1 MSDSTNVKDILDTMF
16 KGMDGFVNSK
26 TVVGEPV
33 KVGDATLI
41 PLIEVSCGM
50 GAGGYVKE
58 KDAKNGDGGA
68 GALSSKITP
77 TAILVLQGGNTKLVN
92 IKNQDAITKLLD
104 MLPETIDKI
113 TGGSRISKSAQ
124 AAADEMAEKA
134 ESETVV
140 EDAETL

>member
-1 MSDSTNVKDILDTMF
+1 MKDLTISNIERQNVLNNRFAISKVQEHLDIE
-16 KGMDGFVNSK
+16 G
-26 TVVGEPV
+26 
-33 KVGDATLI
+33 
-41 PLIEVSCGM
+41 
-50 GAGGYVKE
+50 
-58 KDAKNGDGGA
+58 NGDGGA

-77 TAILVLQGGNTKLVN
+77 TAILVLQNGNTKLVN

-134 ESETVV
+134 TSETVV
-140 EDAETL
+140 EDAEVL